1 MRALNTPRLSMPS
14 HSPSPDAGAATVTT
28 VAEVDAQVGAGVARP
43 GAATDAI
50 DGVVP
55 CVVATPAT
63 PGALA
68 KTLGW
73 ATAAG
78 RTVVARGGGTKL
90 GWGPSPRSVDLV
102 LSTMAMN
109 AVDEHRHGDLTATV
123 QAGATLA
130 EANAVLSRHRQWL
143 PLDPP
148 WSDRATIGGI
158 VAANDSGPRRQ
169 RHGGPRDL
177 IIGMTLARADG
188 LMAKTGGIVVKN
200 VAGYDLARLMTGS
213 FGCLGVILTATFK
226 LAPLSEASCTVSV
239 ELPTSARCGP
249 FVADLLAHAST
260 PTALE
265 LATPPATMLIRFES
279 VERVAVEQA
288 EQAAALARGH
298 GGTPVVLTGED
309 EAVAWREHNL
319 RVFDREGTIVKLVI
333 LPAELSSTLAW
344 LDDTAR
350 TRRLDYVVTGRA
362 ALGVLHLGLHGA
374 VSEQAAFVTALRER
388 LPIGRGSATI
398 QRADPEL
405 KAMVDVWGPVGDG
418 LRIMQDVKRRFDPT
432 GTLNPGRGPGGL

>member
-1 MRALNTPRLSMPS
+1 MTSQ
-14 HSPSPDAGAATVTT
+14 SPSPDAGAATV
-28 VAEVDAQVGAGVARP
+28 AEVDAQAGAGVARA
-43 GAATDAI
+43 GTAADAI

-55 CVVATPAT
+55 GVVATPAT

-73 ATAAG
+73 ATEAG
-78 RTVVARGGGTKL
+78 RTVVVRGGGTKL
-90 GWGPSPRSVDLV
+90 GWGPPPRSIDLL

-123 QAGATLA
+123 QAGATLG
-130 EANAVLSRHRQWL
+130 ETNAVLRRHRQWL

-158 VAANDSGPRRQ
+158 VAANDSGPRRP
-169 RHGGPRDL
+169 RHGAPRDL

-188 LMAKTGGIVVKN
+188 LRAKTGGIVVKN

-226 LAPLSEASCTVSV
+226 LAPLSEASRTVSV
-239 ELPTSARCGP
+239 QLDACARCGP
-249 FVADLLAHAST
+249 FVADLLAHAFT

-279 VERVAVEQA
+279 VEKVAIEQA
-288 EQAAALARGH
+288 EQAASVARGH
-298 GGTPVVLTGED
+298 GGTPAVLSGED
-309 EAVAWREHNL
+309 EAVAWRKHDA
-319 RVFDREGTIVKLVI
+319 RVFDRAGTIVKLVI
-333 LPAELSSTLAW
+333 LPAELSSMLAW
-344 LDDTAR
+344 LDDTAT

-362 ALGVLHLGLHGA
+362 GLGVLHLGLDGA

-398 QRADPEL
+398 QRADPQL
-405 KAMVDVWGPVGDG
+405 KAMVDVWGPVGDS
-418 LRIMQDVKRRFDPT
+418 LRIMQEVKRRFDPT